1 MKNESIIKQ
10 KEIENRIFTIRG
22 MQVMLDE
29 HLAELYDVG
38 VKVLNQAVKRNPR
51 RFPEGFMFQLTSEEW
66 SVLRSQVVT
75 LKTEPALRSQPVT
88 LEENRGKHRKYLP
101 YVFTEAGV
109 AMLSAV
115 LRSDMAV
122 NTSILIIQAFVE
134 MRKVMLNNALMYQR
148 LDKLEIRQSEAD
160 QKFEQIFKA
169 LESKQALPEKGI
181 FFDGQI
187 YDAYVFVANLIR
199 KASKSIV
206 LIDNYIDDTILS
218 QFIKRTKGVRFTIYT
233 RSISK
238 QFELDIS
245 KHNAQYEP
253 VVVKELKQVHDRFLV
268 IDETELYH
276 IGASLK
282 DLGKSWFA
290 FSRMDSETIELLNQL
305 KLKA

>member
-1 MKNESIIKQ
+1 
-10 KEIENRIFTIRG
+10 

-122 NTSILIIQAFVE
+122 NTSILIIQAYVE
-134 MRKVMLNNALMYQR
+134 QCPDV
-148 LDKLEIRQSEAD
+148 ST
-160 QKFEQIFKA
+160 
-169 LESKQALPEKGI
+169 PG
-181 FFDGQI
+181 
-187 YDAYVFVANLIR
+187 
-199 KASKSIV
+199 
-206 LIDNYIDDTILS
+206 
-218 QFIKRTKGVRFTIYT
+218 
-233 RSISK
+233 
-238 QFELDIS
+238 
-245 KHNAQYEP
+245 
-253 VVVKELKQVHDRFLV
+253 
-268 IDETELYH
+268 
-276 IGASLK
+276 
-282 DLGKSWFA
+282 
-290 FSRMDSETIELLNQL
+290 
-305 KLKA
+305 

>member
-1 MKNESIIKQ
+1 
-10 KEIENRIFTIRG
+10 
-22 MQVMLDE
+22 
-29 HLAELYDVG
+29 
-38 VKVLNQAVKRNPR
+38 
-51 RFPEGFMFQLTSEEW
+51 
-66 SVLRSQVVT
+66 
-75 LKTEPALRSQPVT
+75 
-88 LEENRGKHRKYLP
+88 
-101 YVFTEAGV
+101 
-109 AMLSAV
+109 
-115 LRSDMAV
+115 
-122 NTSILIIQAFVE
+122 
-134 MRKVMLNNALMYQR
+134 MLNNALMYQR